1 MAKHIDTINHNSW
14 YDGIT
19 LTNCTYTN
27 VKDGCTGTIS
37 NCNFI
42 EIGEG
47 NTNLTVSNVNYLV
60 VYNHNNNLRISSA
73 RYIIVGDENR
83 NINVGGHQTGS
94 EFEERTGANSITV
107 NNLNVGV
114 EITGKNSK
122 LHKTVNSQFDGSFN
136 KTEDSGCIVID
147 NGVGNALN
155 KSKLI
160 AIKQTN
166 NNVIA
171 TENLELVKKDA
182 FVDYATVEKVKR
194 VEYIVPS
201 INKQSDNVGVV
212 LDIATN
218 KLINGTTND
227 QKELE
232 STTENYTIVGG
243 QWTKIKK

>member
-1 MAKHIDTINHNSW
+1 MIHYDTINKNSW
-14 YDGIT
+14 PDGIT
-19 LTNCTYTN
+19 LTNCTYCN
-27 VKDGCTGTIS
+27 IKEGSTGTLT
-37 NCNFI
+37 NCNFV
-42 EIGEG
+42 EIGEN
-47 NTNLTVSNVNYLV
+47 NTNLTINNVKYMV
-60 VYNHNNNLRISSA
+60 IYNTNNNLTISNS

-94 EFEERTGANSITV
+94 EFAERTGANSITV
-107 NNLNVGV
+107 NNLNVGI
-114 EITGKNSK
+114 EITGRNNK
-122 LHKTVNSQFDGSFN
+122 LYKTVNSQFDGSFN

-212 LDIATN
+212 LDVATN